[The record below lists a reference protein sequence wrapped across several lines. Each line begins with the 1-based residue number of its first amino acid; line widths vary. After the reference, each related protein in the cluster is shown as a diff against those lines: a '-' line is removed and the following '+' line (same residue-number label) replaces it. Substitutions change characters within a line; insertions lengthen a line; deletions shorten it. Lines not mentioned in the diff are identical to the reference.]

1 MIFKNIATIRAGRT
15 FANGVIPSES
25 GTLSVIQLSD
35 ISEDPIS
42 HVNWPRVVRVVPD
55 AKYTIH
61 YVKPND
67 LLIMARGPNKK
78 VIRLND
84 DTPDCAVPTQHFLFA
99 SLIDTDKTLPAFA
112 EYYLCSSPIQQWLN
126 NQSTGS
132 RQSTLTKAVLEKLP
146 FPDIPVDQQRQ
157 ILDCVKSVNEEIALH
172 EQLISGRKAQ
182 LDNIAT
188 RLFNK

>member
-1 MIFKNIATIRAGRT
+1 MLFENIATIRAGRT

-35 ISEDPIS
+35 ITDDLNNQ
-42 HVNWPRVVRVVPD
+42 VNWSRVVKVVSE
-55 AKYTIH
+55 AKYAVN
-61 YVKPND
+61 YLKPND
-67 LLIMARGPNKK
+67 LIIIARGPQKK
-78 VIRLND
+78 VIRLNN
-84 DTPDCAVPTQHFLFA
+84 DTPECAVPTQHFLFA

-126 NQSTGS
+126 NQSTGN

-157 ILDCVKSVNEEIALH
+157 ILDCVNSVNEEIALH
-172 EQLISGRKAQ
+172 EQLISGRRAQ